1 MKNVLL
7 VAHDDGGQEA
17 RLQAALDLTRGLQGH
32 LTCVD
37 VARIPIL
44 TGDWYGSTD
53 ALLLADEREKEANNR
68 VVIEERLTRED
79 VPWTWFDYTGD
90 DVTECVRSAAIIAD
104 IAVVNRAFGEL
115 SAGTIAIKS
124 GKPLVVVP
132 DETRSLGVAESALIA
147 WDGSTPVEM
156 TMQACI
162 PLLKLASDVR
172 ILTVDDGSD
181 RAPPETAAVYLSRHD
196 IHANIHRVKG
206 RHRDVE
212 ALVMEECAELRS
224 AYCLMGAYG
233 HGRVTQ
239 ALFGGVT
246 RGLLRNATFPLII
259 GH

>member
-7 VAHDDGGQEA
+7 LAHDDGGQEA

-53 ALLLADEREKEANNR
+53 ALLLADEREQEASNR
-68 VVIEERLTRED
+68 AVIEARLARED
-79 VPWTWFDYTGD
+79 VSWTWFDYTGD
-90 DVTECVRSAAIIAD
+90 DVSECVRSAAIIAD

-132 DETRSLGVAESALIA
+132 DEARSLGVAESALIA
-147 WDGSTPVEM
+147 WDGSIPVEM
-156 TMQACI
+156 TMQACV
-162 PLLKLASDVR
+162 PLLKLASNVR
-172 ILTVDDGSD
+172 ILTIDDGSD
-181 RAPPETAAVYLSRHD
+181 CPPVETAAAYLSRHD
-196 IHANIHRVKG
+196 IHADIHRLKG
-206 RHRDVE
+206 RHREVE
-212 ALVMEECAELRS
+212 ALIMEECVANRS

-233 HGRVTQ
+233 HGRVRE

-246 RGLLRNATFPLII
+246 RSLLRDATFPLII